1 MYDVVPDKECRIR
14 SNEVASVVAITRRF
28 GVRNMSYADTL
39 IHYSYKQNTLCS
51 IPNRRSILLVHGTST
66 LVLVLWCL
74 RSDKVSLF

>member
-1 MYDVVPDKECRIR
+1 MYDVVPDEESTIR

-51 IPNRRSILLVHGTST
+51 MSYTKPSIYITCTWYKYPGTGT
-66 LVLVLWCL
+66 VVPEV
-74 RSDKVSLF
+74 R